1 MTHEASLGN
10 SRIIGTRA
18 IKLNLENFFGRIS
31 YKNRDYSRN
40 NVEKKFLYL

>member
-18 IKLNLENFFGRIS
+18 NKLNLEIFFGRIS
-31 YKNRDYSRN
+31 YK
-40 NVEKKFLYL
+40 KKDIIQEIM